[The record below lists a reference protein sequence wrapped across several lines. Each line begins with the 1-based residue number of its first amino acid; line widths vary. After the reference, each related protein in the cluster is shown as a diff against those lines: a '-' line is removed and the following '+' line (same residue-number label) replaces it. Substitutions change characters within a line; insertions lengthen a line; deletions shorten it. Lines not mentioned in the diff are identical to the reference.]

1 MGPPFSSS
9 SKTLLVIRAYPFPTL
24 YHLNPTTTTT
34 TMSPTTGSGKRW
46 VPSKL
51 RHVHEV
57 PSQALNW
64 RLLLAVL
71 SIGLLGA
78 SRGMDEGVI
87 SGSIGTPAFEH
98 AFNVKKKSS
107 KESNIVAMV
116 QLFSTLGALV
126 GYATSDR
133 FGRVMAGRL
142 SCLLII
148 IGSAL
153 WMSSANRI
161 GLLYVGRMVTGV
173 GVGIS
178 SVCSP
183 VFLVETAPRQIRG
196 LCTSVYSVSIYLGAM
211 LGYAVNLGASRGQDK
226 RKNIVWQIVVILPM
240 VWHAMLLLSTFFIH
254 ESPRWLLDHGH
265 VEKAARSLKF
275 YRDLD
280 ENHPAM
286 LEETQLMRESIAE
299 EHQRHAERLE
309 ALPANSL
316 QRRSKTLLKLKLVLT
331 SRKNLLKVG
340 LGVMI
345 QVLVQ
350 FGGPGAIATYANR
363 IMTLVGASDKNGYV
377 MSVGFGAT
385 KLGCGILS
393 SLLLIDLL
401 GRRKTLLIGVAIQG
415 LSMLYVS
422 IFLGL
427 YVQGHHTKG
436 EKHAGQAALAAIF
449 ISGASF
455 SAGGN
460 LAQYL
465 VGTEIFEM
473 HVRSLASSLVMA
485 MHYLLQYSAT
495 RALQPMLNS
504 PMGGT
509 GTFAF
514 YAAVSLVLALPFY
527 AIFLPETAGLPLE
540 DIDQVFERP
549 VWAMGRATRA
559 REISMSSSDSG
570 DNKTSTL
577 PKLGLESSSASSNG
591 LDDDSKKDDLES
603 QVRVK
608 TSS

>member
-1 MGPPFSSS
+1 M
-9 SKTLLVIRAYPFPTL
+9 T
-24 YHLNPTTTTT
+24 
-34 TMSPTTGSGKRW
+34 PTTGGGKRW

-71 SIGLLGA
+71 SMGLLGA

-116 QLFSTLGALV
+116 QLLSTLGALV

-142 SCLLII
+142 SCVLII
-148 IGSAL
+148 IGSAM
-153 WMSSANRI
+153 WMGSANRI
-161 GLLYVGRMVTGV
+161 ALLYVGRMVTGV

-226 RKNIVWQIVVILPM
+226 RKNIVWQVVVILPM
-240 VWHAMLLLSTFFIH
+240 VWHTMLLLSTFLLH

-265 VEKAARSLKF
+265 VEQAARSLKF
-275 YRDLD
+275 YRNLD

-286 LEETQLMRESIAE
+286 LEETQLMRASIAE

-309 ALPANSL
+309 ALPPNSL

-415 LSMLYVS
+415 LSMLYVA

-485 MHYLLQYSAT
+485 MHYLLQFSAT

-504 PMGGT
+504 PMGGA

-527 AIFLPETAGLPLE
+527 AVFLPETAGLPLE
-540 DIDQVFERP
+540 EIDQVFERP

-559 REISMSSSDSG
+559 RESTVSSLEG
-570 DNKTSTL
+570 GENKTSTL
-577 PKLGLESSSASSNG
+577 PQLRLDSSAASSNG
-591 LDDDSKKDDLES
+591 MDDDDKKEDLAS
-603 QVRVK
+603 QLRVK

>member
-1 MGPPFSSS
+1 MGP
-9 SKTLLVIRAYPFPTL
+9 TA
-24 YHLNPTTTTT
+24 
-34 TMSPTTGSGKRW
+34 GSGKRW

-51 RHVHEV
+51 RHIHEV

-64 RLLLAVL
+64 RLLMAVL

-116 QLFSTLGALV
+116 QLLSTLGALV

-142 SCLLII
+142 SCILII
-148 IGSAL
+148 IGSAM
-153 WMSSANRI
+153 WMASAERI
-161 GLLYVGRMVTGV
+161 ALLYIGRMVTGV

-183 VFLVETAPRQIRG
+183 VFLVETVSFAFLRFAYCAGVFQEPSADFAPPTSCLLCQAPRQIRG

-211 LGYAVNLGASRGQDK
+211 LGYAVNLGASRTQDK
-226 RKNIVWQIVVILPM
+226 HKNIIWQIVIILPL
-240 VWHAMLLLSTFFIH
+240 VWHTFLLLSTLFLH

-265 VEKAARSLKF
+265 VEKATRSLKF
-275 YRDLD
+275 YRNLD

-286 LEETQLMRESIAE
+286 IEETQLMRESIAE
-299 EHQRHAERLE
+299 EHRQQIARED
-309 ALPANSL
+309 ALPVDSL
-316 QRRSKTLLKLKLVLT
+316 LRKYKTLHKLKLVVT

-345 QVLVQ
+345 QLLVQ

-401 GRRKTLLIGVAIQG
+401 GRRKTLLIGVFIQG

-422 IFLGL
+422 VFLGL
-427 YVQGHHTKG
+427 YVQGNHTKG

-473 HVRSLASSLVMA
+473 NVRSIASSIVMA
-485 MHYLLQYSAT
+485 MHYLLQFSAT
-495 RALQPMLNS
+495 RTLQPMLNS
-504 PMGGT
+504 PMGGA

-540 DIDQVFERP
+540 EIDQVFERP
-549 VWAMGRATRA
+549 VWSMGRATRA
-559 REISMSSSDSG
+559 KSASVSSDAFTP
-570 DNKTSTL
+570 KTTL
-577 PKLGLESSSASSNG
+577 PHLDLESSSASSTG
-591 LDDDSKKDDLES
+591 AEDDDKKIDLQS
-603 QVRVK
+603 QLRLE
-608 TSS
+608 TRS

>member
-1 MGPPFSSS
+1 MGP
-9 SKTLLVIRAYPFPTL
+9 TA
-24 YHLNPTTTTT
+24 
-34 TMSPTTGSGKRW
+34 GSGKRW

-51 RHVHEV
+51 RHIHEV

-64 RLLLAVL
+64 RLLMAVL

-116 QLFSTLGALV
+116 QLLSTLGALV

-142 SCLLII
+142 SCILII
-148 IGSAL
+148 IGSAM
-153 WMSSANRI
+153 WMASAERI
-161 GLLYVGRMVTGV
+161 ALLYIGRMVTGV

-211 LGYAVNLGASRGQDK
+211 LGYAVNLGASRTQDK
-226 RKNIVWQIVVILPM
+226 HKNIIWQIVIILPL
-240 VWHAMLLLSTFFIH
+240 VWHTFLLLSTLFLH

-265 VEKAARSLKF
+265 VEKATRSLKF
-275 YRDLD
+275 YRNLD

-286 LEETQLMRESIAE
+286 IEETQLMRESIAE
-299 EHQRHAERLE
+299 EHRQQIAREE
-309 ALPANSL
+309 ALPVDSL
-316 QRRSKTLLKLKLVLT
+316 LRKYKTLHKLKLVVT

-345 QVLVQ
+345 QLLVQ

-401 GRRKTLLIGVAIQG
+401 GRRKTLLIGVFIQG

-422 IFLGL
+422 VFLGL
-427 YVQGHHTKG
+427 YVQGNHTKG

-473 HVRSLASSLVMA
+473 NVRSIASSIVMA
-485 MHYLLQYSAT
+485 MHYLLQFSAT
-495 RALQPMLNS
+495 RTLQPMLNS
-504 PMGGT
+504 PMGGA

-540 DIDQVFERP
+540 EIDQVFERP
-549 VWAMGRATRA
+549 VWSMGRATRA
-559 REISMSSSDSG
+559 KSASVSSDAFTP
-570 DNKTSTL
+570 KTTL
-577 PKLGLESSSASSNG
+577 PHLDLESSSASSTG
-591 LDDDSKKDDLES
+591 AEDDDKKIDLQS
-603 QVRVK
+603 QLRLE
-608 TSS
+608 TRS

>member
-1 MGPPFSSS
+1 MTS
-9 SKTLLVIRAYPFPTL
+9 
-24 YHLNPTTTTT
+24 
-34 TMSPTTGSGKRW
+34 SGKRW

-51 RHVHEV
+51 RHIHEV

-64 RLLLAVL
+64 RLLMAVL
-71 SIGLLGA
+71 TIGLLGA

-98 AFNVKKKSS
+98 AFNVKKKSN

-116 QLFSTLGALV
+116 QLLSTLGALV
-126 GYATSDR
+126 GYAMSDK
-133 FGRVMAGRL
+133 FGRVAAGRL
-142 SCLLII
+142 SCTLII
-148 IGSAL
+148 IGSAM
-153 WMSSANRI
+153 WMASAERI
-161 GLLYVGRMVTGV
+161 ALLYIGRMVTGV

-211 LGYAVNLGASRGQDK
+211 LGYAVNLGASRTQNK
-226 RKNIVWQIVVILPM
+226 RQNIVWQIVIVLPM
-240 VWHAMLLLSTFFIH
+240 VWHAMLLIGTFFIH
-254 ESPRWLLDHGH
+254 ESPRWLLDQGH

-275 YRDLD
+275 YRNLD

-299 EHQRHAERLE
+299 EHQRQAERME

-316 QRRSKTLLKLKLVLT
+316 QRRFKTLLKLKLILT

-363 IMTLVGASDKNGYV
+363 IMTLVGASDSGGYV

-393 SLLLIDLL
+393 SLLFIDLF
-401 GRRKTLLIGVAIQG
+401 GRRKTLLVGVLIQG
-415 LSMLYVS
+415 LSMLYVA

-465 VGTEIFEM
+465 VGTEIFEV

-485 MHYLLQYSAT
+485 MHYLLQFSAT
-495 RALQPMLNS
+495 RTLQPMLNS
-504 PMGGT
+504 PMGGA

-514 YAAVSLVLALPFY
+514 YAGVSLVLALPFY

-540 DIDQVFERP
+540 EIDQVFDRP
-549 VWAMGRATRA
+549 VWAMGRAA
-559 REISMSSSDSG
+559 RSKAISMSSDG
-570 DNKTSTL
+570 VTGTVPHLDV
-577 PKLGLESSSASSNG
+577 ESSSSSATG
-591 LDDDSKKDDLES
+591 GDDDEKKADL
-603 QVRVK
+603 QAPVTVR
-608 TSS
+608 TTP

>member
-1 MGPPFSSS
+1 
-9 SKTLLVIRAYPFPTL
+9 
-24 YHLNPTTTTT
+24 
-34 TMSPTTGSGKRW
+34 MSPTTGSGKRW

>member
-1 MGPPFSSS
+1 MGP
-9 SKTLLVIRAYPFPTL
+9 TA
-24 YHLNPTTTTT
+24 
-34 TMSPTTGSGKRW
+34 GSGKRW

-51 RHVHEV
+51 RHIHEV

-64 RLLLAVL
+64 RLLMAVL

-116 QLFSTLGALV
+116 QLLSTLGALV

-142 SCLLII
+142 SCILII
-148 IGSAL
+148 IGSAM
-153 WMSSANRI
+153 WMASAERI
-161 GLLYVGRMVTGV
+161 ALLYIGRMVTGV

-211 LGYAVNLGASRGQDK
+211 LGYAVNLGASRTQDK
-226 RKNIVWQIVVILPM
+226 HKNIIWQIVIILPL
-240 VWHAMLLLSTFFIH
+240 VWHTFLLLSTLFLH

-265 VEKAARSLKF
+265 VEKATRSLKF
-275 YRDLD
+275 YRNLD

-286 LEETQLMRESIAE
+286 IEETQLMRESIAE
-299 EHQRHAERLE
+299 EHRQQIARED
-309 ALPANSL
+309 ALPVDSL
-316 QRRSKTLLKLKLVLT
+316 LRKYKTLHKLKLVVT

-345 QVLVQ
+345 QLLVQ

-401 GRRKTLLIGVAIQG
+401 GRRKTLLIGVFIQG

-422 IFLGL
+422 VFLGL
-427 YVQGHHTKG
+427 YVQGNHTKG

-473 HVRSLASSLVMA
+473 NVRSIASSIVMA
-485 MHYLLQYSAT
+485 MHYLLQFSAT
-495 RALQPMLNS
+495 RTLQPMLNS
-504 PMGGT
+504 PMGGA

-540 DIDQVFERP
+540 EIDQVFERP
-549 VWAMGRATRA
+549 VWSMGRATRA
-559 REISMSSSDSG
+559 KSASVSSDAFTP
-570 DNKTSTL
+570 KTTL
-577 PKLGLESSSASSNG
+577 PHLDLESSSASSTG
-591 LDDDSKKDDLES
+591 AEDDDKKIDLQS
-603 QVRVK
+603 QLRLE
-608 TSS
+608 TRS

>member
-1 MGPPFSSS
+1 MTTAAAP
-9 SKTLLVIRAYPFPTL
+9 SK
-24 YHLNPTTTTT
+24 
-34 TMSPTTGSGKRW
+34 KW

-51 RHVHEV
+51 RHIHEV

-71 SIGLLGA
+71 SMGLLGA

-87 SGSIGTPAFEH
+87 SGSIGTYAFEH
-98 AFNVKKKSS
+98 AFNVKKKSN

-116 QLFSTLGALV
+116 QLLSTLGALV

-142 SCLLII
+142 SCALII
-148 IGSAL
+148 IGSAM
-153 WMSSANRI
+153 WMASAHHI
-161 GLLYVGRMVTGV
+161 ALLYIGRMITGV

-211 LGYAVNLGASRGQDK
+211 LGYAVNLGASRGQNP
-226 RKNIVWQIVVILPM
+226 RNNLIWQIVVVLPM
-240 VWHAMLLLSTFFIH
+240 VWHAFLLASTFFLH

-265 VEKAARSLKF
+265 VEKAARSLQF
-275 YRDLD
+275 YRNLD
-280 ENHPAM
+280 ETHPAM
-286 LEETQLMRESIAE
+286 IEETQLMRESISD
-299 EHQRHAERLE
+299 EHRLQAERVA
-309 ALPANSL
+309 ALPANSVM
-316 QRRSKTLLKLKLVLT
+316 RKYKTLHKLHIVLT

-363 IMTLVGASDKNGYV
+363 IMTLVGASDKNGYI

-393 SLLLIDLL
+393 SFFLIDLL
-401 GRRKTLLIGVAIQG
+401 GRRKTLLIGVFIQG

-427 YVQGHHTKG
+427 YVQGNHTAG
-436 EKHAGQAALAAIF
+436 EKQAGQAALAAIF

-473 HVRSLASSLVMA
+473 NVRSIASSLVMA
-485 MHYLLQYSAT
+485 MHYLLQFSAT
-495 RALQPMLNS
+495 RTLQPMLNS
-504 PMGGT
+504 PMGGA

-527 AIFLPETAGLPLE
+527 AIFLPETSGMPLE
-540 DIDQVFERP
+540 QIDQVFERS
-549 VWAMGRATRA
+549 VWSMGRATRKMA
-559 REISMSSSDSG
+559 DSESDVFETKQG
-570 DNKTSTL
+570 VL
-577 PKLGLESSSASSNG
+577 PKVGKGMDSESASSRG
-591 LDDDSKKDDLES
+591 ADDEDEKKVDLTDQLRLETRS
-603 QVRVK
+603 
-608 TSS
+608 

>member
-1 MGPPFSSS
+1 M
-9 SKTLLVIRAYPFPTL
+9 
-24 YHLNPTTTTT
+24 
-34 TMSPTTGSGKRW
+34 TGSGKRW

-51 RHVHEV
+51 RHIHEV

-64 RLLLAVL
+64 RLLLAVMT
-71 SIGLLGA
+71 IGLLGA

-98 AFNVKKKSS
+98 AFNVKKKSN

-116 QLFSTLGALV
+116 QLLSTLGALV
-126 GYATSDR
+126 GYAMSDK
-133 FGRVMAGRL
+133 FGRVAAGRL
-142 SCLLII
+142 SCTLII
-148 IGSAL
+148 IGSAM
-153 WMSSANRI
+153 WMASAERI
-161 GLLYVGRMVTGV
+161 ALLYIGRMVTGV

-211 LGYAVNLGASRGQDK
+211 LGYAVNLGASRTQN
-226 RKNIVWQIVVILPM
+226 RRQNIVWQIVIVLPM
-240 VWHAMLLLSTFFIH
+240 VWHAMLLIGTFFIH
-254 ESPRWLLDHGH
+254 ESPRWLLDQGH

-275 YRDLD
+275 YRNLD

-299 EHQRHAERLE
+299 EHQRQAERME

-316 QRRSKTLLKLKLVLT
+316 QRRYKTLLKLKLVLT
-331 SRKNLLKVG
+331 NRKNLLKVG

-363 IMTLVGASDKNGYV
+363 IMTLVGASDSGGYV

-393 SLLLIDLL
+393 SLLFIDLF
-401 GRRKTLLIGVAIQG
+401 GRRKTLLVGVLIQG
-415 LSMLYVS
+415 LSMLYVAV
-422 IFLGL
+422 FLGL

-465 VGTEIFEM
+465 VGTEIFEV

-485 MHYLLQYSAT
+485 MHYLLQFSAT
-495 RALQPMLNS
+495 RTLQPMLNS
-504 PMGGT
+504 PMGGA

-514 YAAVSLVLALPFY
+514 YAGVSLVLALPFY

-540 DIDQVFERP
+540 EIDQVFDRP
-549 VWAMGRATRA
+549 VWAMGRAA
-559 REISMSSSDSG
+559 RSKAISMSSDG
-570 DNKTSTL
+570 VTGTVPHLDV
-577 PKLGLESSSASSNG
+577 ESSSSSATG
-591 LDDDSKKDDLES
+591 GDDDEKKADL
-603 QVRVK
+603 QAPVTVR
-608 TSS
+608 TTP

>member
-1 MGPPFSSS
+1 MGP
-9 SKTLLVIRAYPFPTL
+9 TA
-24 YHLNPTTTTT
+24 
-34 TMSPTTGSGKRW
+34 GSGKRW

-51 RHVHEV
+51 RHIHEV

-64 RLLLAVL
+64 RLLMAVL

-116 QLFSTLGALV
+116 QLLSTLGALV

-142 SCLLII
+142 SCILII
-148 IGSAL
+148 IGSAM
-153 WMSSANRI
+153 WMASAERI
-161 GLLYVGRMVTGV
+161 ALLYIGRMVTGV

-211 LGYAVNLGASRGQDK
+211 LGYAVNLGASRTQDK
-226 RKNIVWQIVVILPM
+226 HKNIIWQIVIILPL
-240 VWHAMLLLSTFFIH
+240 VWHTFLLLSTLFLH
-254 ESPRWLLDHGH
+254 ESPRWLLDQGH
-265 VEKAARSLKF
+265 VEKATRSLKF
-275 YRDLD
+275 YRNLD

-286 LEETQLMRESIAE
+286 IEETQLMRESIAE
-299 EHQRHAERLE
+299 EHRQQIARED
-309 ALPANSL
+309 ALPVDSL
-316 QRRSKTLLKLKLVLT
+316 LRKYKTLHKLKLVVT

-345 QVLVQ
+345 QLLVQ

-401 GRRKTLLIGVAIQG
+401 GRRKTLLIGVFIQG

-422 IFLGL
+422 VFLGL
-427 YVQGHHTKG
+427 YVQGNHTKG

-473 HVRSLASSLVMA
+473 NVRSIASSIVMA
-485 MHYLLQYSAT
+485 MHYLLQFSAT
-495 RALQPMLNS
+495 RTLQPMLNS
-504 PMGGT
+504 PMGGA

-540 DIDQVFERP
+540 EIDQVFERP
-549 VWAMGRATRA
+549 VWSMGRATRA
-559 REISMSSSDSG
+559 KSASVSSDAFTP
-570 DNKTSTL
+570 KTTL
-577 PKLGLESSSASSNG
+577 PHLDLESSSASSTG
-591 LDDDSKKDDLES
+591 AEDDDKKIDLQS
-603 QVRVK
+603 QLRLE
-608 TSS
+608 TRS

>member
-1 MGPPFSSS
+1 
-9 SKTLLVIRAYPFPTL
+9 
-24 YHLNPTTTTT
+24 
-34 TMSPTTGSGKRW
+34 MSPTTGSGKRW

-51 RHVHEV
+51 RHIHEV

-71 SIGLLGA
+71 NIGLLGA

-98 AFNVKKKSS
+98 AFNVKKKST

-116 QLFSTLGALV
+116 QLLSTLGALV
-126 GYATSDR
+126 GYAMSDR
-133 FGRVMAGRL
+133 FGRVAAGRL
-142 SCLLII
+142 SCILII
-148 IGSAL
+148 IGSAM
-153 WMSSANRI
+153 WMASAERI
-161 GLLYVGRMVTGV
+161 ALLYIGRMVTGV

-211 LGYAVNLGASRGQDK
+211 LGYAVNLGASRTQNK
-226 RKNIVWQIVVILPM
+226 RANIIWQIVLILPM
-240 VWHAMLLLSTFFIH
+240 VWHTMLLIGTFFIH

-275 YRDLD
+275 YRNLD
-280 ENHPAM
+280 DNHPAM
-286 LEETQLMRESIAE
+286 IEETQLMRDSIAE
-299 EHQRHAERLE
+299 EHQRQAQTME
-309 ALPANSL
+309 ALPAKSL
-316 QRRSKTLLKLKLVLT
+316 LRKYKTLLKLKLVLT

-363 IMTLVGASDKNGYV
+363 IMTLVGASDSNGYV

-422 IFLGL
+422 IFLGM
-427 YVQGHHTKG
+427 YVQGSYTKG

-485 MHYLLQYSAT
+485 MHYLLQFSAT
-495 RALQPMLNS
+495 RTLQPMLNS
-504 PMGGT
+504 PMGGA

-540 DIDQVFERP
+540 EIDQVFERP
-549 VWAMGRATRA
+549 VWAMGRASRGKA
-559 REISMSSSDSG
+559 GSMSSDG
-570 DNKTSTL
+570 LDGRATL
-577 PKLGLESSSASSNG
+577 PHLDIESSSASTTG
-591 LDDDSKKDDLES
+591 ADDDEKKADLQS
-603 QVRVK
+603 QLRVQ